1 MQGLDFTQFPGP
13 LMLLRGEFKYITNM
27 ITFKQISSA
36 IVFVFFA
43 FSILFVSN
51 IARDIPLKELKTE
64 FKNKNSRFIEVDGT
78 FVHYVDE
85 GKGIPIILLHGTGA
99 SLHTWDLWAERLK
112 AKYRVLRIT
121 LPGFGLS
128 GPRSDKKYKIK
139 DYVNLLESF
148 VEKIGVEKFY
158 LVGNSLGGSIAWL
171 YTSFYDKK
179 VKKLIL
185 INSSGFELEEIPFV
199 IRIARNNFLNFLIK
213 KTSIKFLI
221 EKSLKEV
228 YYDDKLI
235 SKSIINR
242 YYKLNLRQGNRQAF
256 IDRALI
262 NYKDHTSRLKKIESP
277 TLILWG
283 KNDEWINVRFSQ
295 KFKTMIKGSRVSI
308 MNETGHIPMEEKPY
322 ESLKIVQDFLLN

>member
-1 MQGLDFTQFPGP
+1 M
-13 LMLLRGEFKYITNM
+13 FKFKQSFIATIFVLFSIVILFIINITN
-27 ITFKQISSA
+27 
-36 IVFVFFA
+36 
-43 FSILFVSN
+43 
-51 IARDIPLKELKTE
+51 DIPLEELKTE

-85 GKGIPIILLHGTGA
+85 GEGIPIILLHGTGA

-112 AKYRVLRIT
+112 DKYRVLRIT

-158 LVGNSLGGSIAWL
+158 LAGNSLGGSIAWL

-185 INSSGFELEEIPFV
+185 INSSGFEFDEVPFV
-199 IRIARNNFLNFLIK
+199 IRIARNNYLNFLIK
-213 KTSIKFLI
+213 KASPKFLI
-221 EKSLKEV
+221 KKSLKEV
-228 YYDDKLI
+228 YFNDNFI

-242 YYKLNLRQGNRQAF
+242 YYKLNLREGNRQAF
-256 IDRALI
+256 IERALI
-262 NYKDHTSRLKKIESP
+262 NFTDHTSRLKKIKSP
-277 TLILWG
+277 TLVLWG
-283 KNDEWINVRFSQ
+283 KNDEWINVKFAQ
-295 KFKTMIKGSRVSI
+295 KFKKMIKNSSVSI
-308 MNETGHIPMEEKPY
+308 MNDTGHIPMEEKPY
-322 ESLKIVQDFLLN
+322 ESLKIIEDFLLD